1 MSGNNS
7 VVECNLAKV
16 DVASSNLV
24 SRSIKFSR
32 FGRCSSLFFVIFV
45 ILNIEAASMKTYY
58 TPMDEIDRKWFV
70 VDADGK
76 VLGRIATEIA
86 RRLRGKH
93 KPTFCN
99 FQDNGD
105 FIVVVNA
112 ERVHLT
118 GKKWDDK
125 TYYRHSGYMGG
136 IKSRTAREVLEK
148 RPEDLIIM
156 AVNGMLP
163 KNKLG
168 RAQLKK
174 LKVYA
179 GAEHPHEAQQP
190 EKLDI

>member
-1 MSGNNS
+1 
-7 VVECNLAKV
+7 
-16 DVASSNLV
+16 
-24 SRSIKFSR
+24 
-32 FGRCSSLFFVIFV
+32 
-45 ILNIEAASMKTYY
+45 MKTYY
-58 TPMDEIDRKWFV
+58 TPVDEIDRKWCV

-105 FIVVVNA
+105 FVIVVNA
-112 ERVHLT
+112 DRVHLT
-118 GKKWDDK
+118 GTKWDDK
-125 TYYRHSGYMGG
+125 KYYRHTGYMGG
-136 IKSRTAREVLEK
+136 IKERTAKEVREK
-148 RPEDLIIM
+148 SPEDLIVM
-156 AVNGMLP
+156 AVKGMLP

-179 GAEHPHEAQQP
+179 GAEHPHTAQQP
-190 EKLDI
+190 ELLDI